1 LCKLASKEKNKNNKQ
16 NKTTTSFTRQK
27 IFHQN
32 NEFKA
37 QIEGNFQ
44 AREQNENQALMKIV
58 FIEMKA
64 SCNTIVA
71 QYYFKP

>member
-1 LCKLASKEKNKNNKQ
+1 VQTCKQRKKKKNKQ

-32 NEFKA
+32 NKFKA
-37 QIEGNFQ
+37 QIEEIFQ
-44 AREQNENQALMKIV
+44 AREQSEQALMKTI

-64 SCNTIVA
+64 PCNIIVA
-71 QYYFKP
+71 HRCFKP